1 MSILNFLAALVILY
15 IFWSWTVRKALKNL
29 SCWRTFSALAVFEGE
44 EGELVEVVRND
55 RAFLIPWVRV
65 ESYISPNLQ
74 LGKQENL
81 HVSGETHYCSCFTL
95 MPYQQIRRKHRVK
108 FLRRGC
114 YDLGNAT
121 LTAGDLLGIGR
132 TFKVQKLSTP
142 VMVYP
147 RLLTPE
153 EIPLP
158 MNRVLGDLA
167 KRNQLLQ
174 DPFLVRGIRAYQ
186 PGDPVRDI
194 HWPATARTGQVQVR
208 VRDYTTRTRLMVILN
223 VQYRDDQWDNFI
235 QEKDALPIEEGIRL
249 AASMCVNALRNGLAA
264 GFASNMPQGTEQE
277 STVLLP
283 SDASAQE
290 EELLSAFARLT
301 IRCTDKFPAFL
312 DSLCEHSGMD
322 ILMISR
328 YDSQSIRESIRK
340 LESCGNQ
347 VTFHLLEGGKV

>member
-15 IFWSWTVRKALKNL
+15 ILWFWMVRKGLKNL
-29 SCWRTFSALAVFEGE
+29 SCWRTFSAPAVFEGE

-81 HVSGETHYCSCFTL
+81 HVSGEMYYCSCFTL

-108 FLRRGC
+108 FLRRGY

-121 LTAGDLLGIGR
+121 LTAGDLLGISR
-132 TFKVQKLSTP
+132 IWKIQRLSTP

-174 DPFLVRGIRAYQ
+174 DPFLVRGIRVYQ

-235 QEKDALPIEEGIRL
+235 QEKDALPVEEGIRL
-249 AASMCVNALRNGLAA
+249 AASLCVNALRNGLAA
-264 GFASNMPQGTEQE
+264 GFASNMPQGTQQE

-283 SDASAQE
+283 MDSSSQE
-290 EELLSAFARLT
+290 EELLGAFSRLT
-301 IRCTDKFPAFL
+301 IRCTDKFPGFL
-312 DSLCEHSGMD
+312 DSFAVHSGMD
-322 ILMISR
+322 ILVISR
-328 YDSQSIRESIRK
+328 YDSQSIRRSIRK
-340 LESCGNQ
+340 LEECGNQ
-347 VTFHLLEGGKV
+347 VTFHLLEGGGV

>member
-1 MSILNFLAALVILY
+1 MSILNYLAALVVLY
-15 IFWSWTVRKALKNL
+15 LLWFWMVKRGLKNL
-29 SCWRTFSALAVFEGE
+29 SCWRTFSADAVFEGE

-65 ESYISPNLQ
+65 ESYISPHLQ

-81 HVSGETHYCSCFTL
+81 YVSGETFYCSCFTL

-108 FLRRGC
+108 FLKRGC

-121 LTAGDLLGIGR
+121 LTSGDLLGISR
-132 TFKVQKLSTP
+132 FWKIQKLSTP
-142 VMVYP
+142 VLVYP
-147 RLLTPE
+147 RMLTPE

-158 MNRVLGDLA
+158 MNRVMGELA
-167 KRNQLLQ
+167 KRHQLMQ

-208 VRDYTTRTRLMVILN
+208 VRDYTTRTRLLVVLN
-223 VQYRDDQWDNFI
+223 VQYRDDQWDNVI
-235 QEKDALPIEEGIRL
+235 QEKDAQPIEHGIRL
-249 AASMCVNALRNGLAA
+249 AATLCVNGLRSGLAA
-264 GFASNMPQGTEQE
+264 GFASNMPMGSGQDC
-277 STVLLP
+277 TVLLP
-283 SDASAQE
+283 SDSSSQE
-290 EELLSAFARLT
+290 EELLAAFSRLT
-301 IRCTDKFPAFL
+301 IRCADKFPGFL

-322 ILMISR
+322 MVIISR
-328 YDSQSIRESIRK
+328 YDSPSIRSKIQK

-347 VTFHLLEGGKV
+347 VTFHLLEGGGV